1 MLRLLKITC
10 ISAICFI
17 MLSGCSVRQ
26 EKIERTETNQLEQS
40 KIEKKASESNEEEI
54 LDLSN
59 EFNGVNGCA
68 VLYSPSKNKYSFYN
82 KNSIDFSV
90 SFYNYHEPSIYPCL

>member
-17 MLSGCSVRQ
+17 MLSGCSARQ

-40 KIEKKASESNEEEI
+40 KIEKKVSESNEEET
-54 LDLSN
+54 LDLSGN
-59 EFNGVNGCA
+59 FNGITGCA
-68 VLYSPSKNKYSFYN
+68 VYIVRQKTSILCTIKIWQNK
-82 KNSIDFSV
+82 K
-90 SFYNYHEPSIYPCL
+90 YPHIQLLKLSLH

>member
-17 MLSGCSVRQ
+17 MLSGCSARQ

-40 KIEKKASESNEEEI
+40 KIEKKSEREQ
-54 LDLSN
+54 
-59 EFNGVNGCA
+59 
-68 VLYSPSKNKYSFYN
+68 
-82 KNSIDFSV
+82 
-90 SFYNYHEPSIYPCL
+90 